1 MSLIMLHQSELT
13 EGPGRLLYFLR
24 GDVRW
29 TADGGHLVLGVCEIF
44 LAREAGRVA
53 LQSLQLFRSA

>member
-1 MSLIMLHQSELT
+1 MKSREVCRCNNASSSELT
-13 EGPGRLLYFLR
+13 EGPGRLLYFVR

-44 LAREAGRVA
+44 LAR
-53 LQSLQLFRSA
+53 